1 MNKNVLLLD
10 EDINNL
16 ILSDEYVDTLREMGF
31 SQEFIL
37 NEQIRKQRE
46 CIDYLLDKVIEL
58 KKELH
63 LIRGKK
69 SK

>member
-16 ILSDEYVDTLREMGF
+16 IFSDEYVDTLRKIGF

>member
-16 ILSDEYVDTLREMGF
+16 ILSDEYVDTLRKIGF